1 MKIKILI
8 VEDNPDM
15 IDMHQ
20 KILDHWGY
28 GSITAKNGKEAVD
41 MAVSQLPDLVLLDIM
56 LPNMDGLEAAR
67 LIRQNPKTHSIPIL
81 AVTAKVSPEDREEC
95 LQNGCNDYLS
105 KPFTPKE
112 LVSKIEKL
120 LT

>member
-1 MKIKILI
+1 MKMKILI

-15 IDMHQ
+15 VDMIQ
-20 KILDHWGY
+20 MTLDHRGY
-28 GSITAKNGKEAVD
+28 DSITAKNGKEAVD
-41 MAVSQLPDLVLLDIM
+41 MAASQLPDLILMDIM

-81 AVTAKVSPEDREEC
+81 AVTAKAFPEDREEC
-95 LQNGCNDYLS
+95 LQYGCNDYLA

-112 LVSKIEKL
+112 LVSRIEKL
-120 LT
+120 LV